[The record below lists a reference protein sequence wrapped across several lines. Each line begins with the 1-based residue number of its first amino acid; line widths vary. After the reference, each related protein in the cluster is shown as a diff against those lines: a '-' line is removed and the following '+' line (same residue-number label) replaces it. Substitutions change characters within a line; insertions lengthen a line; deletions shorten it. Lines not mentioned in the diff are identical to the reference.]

1 MDFYK
6 RWFLAAFLSME
17 CLAAVPMLTEDWT
30 APGNADVYSR
40 LLDVDVIQPAR
51 VPDVGPGHKARD
63 DYFRPVQE
71 AHRDRD
77 VFFDPDTGLRV
88 GPRRPARRRFD
99 EYLFA
104 EELVDRL
111 VPEGSR
117 RLAVVYDQS
126 IARGGEVESAER
138 KLQEL
143 HERGLCA
150 LAYCAQ
156 AAMVVVSRD
165 RERVED
171 LYRRAL
177 AMGYLPRD
185 RVRVRPKVF
194 QA

>member
-1 MDFYK
+1 MVGRSSREALPRSK
-6 RWFLAAFLSME
+6 H
-17 CLAAVPMLTEDWT
+17 
-30 APGNADVYSR
+30 ADPWGR
-40 LLDVDVIQPAR
+40 
-51 VPDVGPGHKARD
+51 DVGGR
-63 DYFRPVQE
+63 
-71 AHRDRD
+71 
-77 VFFDPDTGLRV
+77 
-88 GPRRPARRRFD
+88 
-99 EYLFA
+99 
-104 EELVDRL
+104 
-111 VPEGSR
+111 
-117 RLAVVYDQS
+117 S